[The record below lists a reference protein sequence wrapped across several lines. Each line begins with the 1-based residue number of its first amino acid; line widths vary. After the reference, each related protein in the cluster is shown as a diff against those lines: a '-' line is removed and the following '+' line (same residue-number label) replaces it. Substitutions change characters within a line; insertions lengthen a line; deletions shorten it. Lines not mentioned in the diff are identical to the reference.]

1 MSDHKRRV
9 RALERDNP
17 QESKVLF
24 AYKRADGTLVS
35 ISDCTPIDEIPHG
48 PHSVIFIFSDELIE
62 V

>member
-17 QESKVLF
+17 QESKVLYAF
-24 AYKRADGTLVS
+24 KRADGTLVS
-35 ISDCTPIDEIPHG
+35 ISDGTPIDEIPHG
-48 PHSVIFIFSDELIE
+48 PRSVIFIFPDELIE

>member
-35 ISDCTPIDEIPHG
+35 ISDGTPIDEVPHG
-48 PHSVIFIFSDELIE
+48 PRSVIFIFPDELIE